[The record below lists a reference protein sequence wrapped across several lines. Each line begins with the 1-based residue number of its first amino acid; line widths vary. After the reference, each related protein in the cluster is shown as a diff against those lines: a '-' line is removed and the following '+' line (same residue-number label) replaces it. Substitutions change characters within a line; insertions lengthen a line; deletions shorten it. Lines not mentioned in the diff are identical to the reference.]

1 MIVYSTIGGF
11 FFLLS
16 VFVGLVQFLKDLIS
30 GNVVIKNNE
39 VIFELDSMYQFL
51 ILGNVEDDISPITSQ
66 EALYQFL
73 ISGNVEQQIV
83 FIYIIRSS
91 SGVVKCN
98 FY

>member
-1 MIVYSTIGGF
+1 M
-11 FFLLS
+11 
-16 VFVGLVQFLKDLIS
+16 QFLKDLIS
-30 GNVVIKNNE
+30 GNVDDYGMPVTLE
-39 VIFELDSMYQFL
+39 QMYQFL